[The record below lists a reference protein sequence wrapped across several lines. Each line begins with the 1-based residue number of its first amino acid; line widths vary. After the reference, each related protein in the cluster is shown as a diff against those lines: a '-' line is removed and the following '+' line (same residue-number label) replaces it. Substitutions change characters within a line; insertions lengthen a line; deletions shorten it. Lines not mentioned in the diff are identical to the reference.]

1 MNSYIFVN
9 DVEIYK
15 FKARDSEINAALL
28 CLGDVSNNFSVDSMK
43 KYQIIPTC
51 LYFFS
56 RF

>member
-28 CLGDVSNNFSVDSMK
+28 CLGNVSSNLSVDSMK
-43 KYQIIPTC
+43 KY
-51 LYFFS
+51 
-56 RF
+56 